1 MRRKNMRQLFS
12 NMSEVMRKSRL
23 AVLAAAAAMVLLVSA
38 SGAKAGC
45 GEPFKAKS
53 PVLSWMH
60 EGQGESNGPATIV
73 GLWHLKYTA
82 ADGSAFNETFKM
94 WHADGTEWENALL
107 PPSGQNFCYGVWKE
121 ISHLTVKLHHLGF
134 MYSPDGTL
142 QASFTIDEID
152 TVAQNNK
159 TYSGTFESIRSK
171 REPFAG
177 SERYHGGNTNQGGL
191 SRGQRARSP
200 RLQK

>member
-1 MRRKNMRQLFS
+1 MRQLFS
-12 NMSEVMRKSRL
+12 NMSEVIRKSRL

-38 SGAKAGC
+38 SGVKAGC

-53 PVLSWMH
+53 PVLSWIH
-60 EGQGESNGPATIV
+60 EGKGESNGAATIV

-82 ADGSAFNETFKM
+82 ADGSALNETFKM

-142 QASFTIDEID
+142 QASFTID

-159 TYSGTFESIRSK
+159 TYSGTFDFKVFDLSGNLLQEVK
-171 REPFAG
+171 G
-177 SERYHGGNTNQGGL
+177 STAATRITVD
-191 SRGQRARSP
+191 
-200 RLQK
+200 

>member
-12 NMSEVMRKSRL
+12 NVSGVIRKSRV
-23 AVLAAAAAMVLLVSA
+23 AVLATVVGAALLVSG

-45 GEPFKAKS
+45 GEPFKAKH
-53 PVLSWMH
+53 PVLSWIH

-159 TYSGTFESIRSK
+159 TYSGTFDFKVFDLS
-171 REPFAG
+171 
-177 SERYHGGNTNQGGL
+177 GNL
-191 SRGQRARSP
+191 
-200 RLQK
+200 LQEVKGTAAATRITVD